1 MSACI
6 YCGRDDA
13 ASISHI
19 IPESLGSNTTLNQG
33 VCDECNVGIN
43 REVEEPIIRS
53 LAVLRSFFQLEGKR
67 GKRTRLRIEARY
79 GSGTYAFSA
88 SSATEVLSRAFVFRD
103 CTDPNGVARKIA
115 FVSFNQAAI
124 EEHRNRYAPR
134 HVDAPLTE
142 IPSENLQG
150 LEFWVDFDFGVF
162 SDARCLRMI
171 AKIAFEW
178 WCRDRSPEFVSTDEY
193 NDIRNYIRH
202 GAEPDYPIVSV
213 LDNAVVN
220 GYLGAIPF
228 GAHLLYRHSDRGLGS
243 LVMAI
248 SPFGL
253 VYYKVILTRHYRPLA
268 ANTTLTCV
276 NPQTGDAYAPRLENP
291 RGRILRLTAA
301 VPADS
306 SNATDVIRRISPRL
320 LERLNQGMKDIIEQS
335 GSQARGADTP

>member
-1 MSACI
+1 MSGCI
-6 YCGRDDA
+6 YCGRDEA

-19 IPESLGSNTTLNQG
+19 IPESLGNNTTLNQG
-33 VCDECNVGIN
+33 VCLECNVGIN
-43 REVEEPIIRS
+43 RDVEEPIIRS

-67 GKRTRLRIEARY
+67 GDHTRLRIEARY
-79 GSGTYAFSA
+79 GTGKHIFSA
-88 SSATEVLSRAFVFRD
+88 CSASEMLSRAFVFQD
-103 CTDPNGVARKIA
+103 FTDPNGVARKIA
-115 FVSFNQAAI
+115 FVSFNRVTI
-124 EEHRNRYAPR
+124 EAHRDRYASR
-134 HVDAPLTE
+134 HVDTPLNE
-142 IPSENLQG
+142 IPNENLQG

-162 SDARCLRMI
+162 SDPRCLRMI

-178 WCRDRSPEFVSTDEY
+178 WCRERSPEFVSTDEY
-193 NDIRNYIRH
+193 NDIRNYVRH

-213 LDNAVVN
+213 IDNAAVD

-228 GAHLLYRHSDRGLGS
+228 GVHLLYRHSDRGLRS

-253 VYYKVILTRHYRPLA
+253 VYYKVVLTRRYRPLA

-291 RGRILRLTAA
+291 RGRILRLTEA

-306 SNATDVIRRISPRL
+306 INANEVIRRISPRL
-320 LERLNQGMKDIIEQS
+320 LVRLNQGMKDIIEQS
-335 GSQARGADTP
+335 GRQALGADTP

>member
-6 YCGRDDA
+6 YCGREEA

-19 IPESLGSNTTLNQG
+19 IPESLGNNTTLNDG

-43 REVEEPIIRS
+43 RDVEEPIIRS

-67 GKRTRLRIEARY
+67 GERTRLRIEARY
-79 GSGTYAFSA
+79 GSGTYVFSA

-103 CTDPNGVARKIA
+103 FTDPNGLARRIA

-124 EEHRNRYAPR
+124 EDHQKRYAPR
-134 HVDAPLTE
+134 HLDAPLSQ
-142 IPSENLQG
+142 IPNENLRG

-162 SDARCLRMI
+162 ADARCLRMI

-178 WCRDRSPEFVSTDEY
+178 WCRDRSPEFVTTYEY

-213 LDNAVVN
+213 IDNAVVD
-220 GYLGAIPF
+220 GYFGVIPF
-228 GAHLLYRHSDRGLGS
+228 GAHLLYRHSDRGMGS

-248 SPFGL
+248 SLFGL
-253 VYYKVILTRHYRPLA
+253 VYYKVILTRRYGPLA
-268 ANTTLTCV
+268 DNTTLTCV
-276 NPQTGDAYAPRLENP
+276 NPQTGDAYTPRLENP
-291 RGRILRLTAA
+291 LGRVLRLTEA
-301 VPADS
+301 VPVDS
-306 SNATDVIRRISPRL
+306 TNVTNVIRRISPRL

-335 GSQARGADTP
+335 GTQVRGADTP